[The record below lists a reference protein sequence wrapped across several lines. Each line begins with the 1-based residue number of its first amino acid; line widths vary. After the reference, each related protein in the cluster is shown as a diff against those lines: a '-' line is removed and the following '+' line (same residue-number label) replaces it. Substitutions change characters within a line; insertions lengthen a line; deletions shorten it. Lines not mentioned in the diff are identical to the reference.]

1 MKTQDLDDGIITF
14 GVTTG
19 GTGVIMGSAGDSVG
33 TADISVGSAVVTPCV
48 TGCIGDI
55 LIGDW
60 LLEHS

>member
-14 GVTTG
+14 GGTTG

-33 TADISVGSAVVTPCV
+33 TADIRVGSAVVTPGV
-48 TGCIGDI
+48 TGCIGEI
-55 LIGDW
+55 FIGDW